1 MIKENNLVG
10 IVVWYYPTLENVGNI
25 NSYIANVFKLIVID
39 NSDNDNSNLLT
50 GFDNSKIIYIANKK
64 NTGIAAALNQGCKI
78 GIDNGAEWVLTMDQD
93 SSFLENNL
101 ETYINTANKY
111 NNFDKVAIF
120 AAIHFDSRNNNQ
132 KPAFEKV
139 YSEITYT
146 MTSGNLLSVKC
157 LQKTGYFLESLFI
170 DWVDEEICLRICKMN
185 LLIVQLNN
193 IFLEHYVGNG
203 SKKINFFGY
212 TKFIDNYS
220 PIRYYYITR
229 NVFIVSKLYPSDAKR
244 LKKRWK
250 RLVRKTV
257 FYDNASK
264 WLKIKY
270 VIRGIFDYF
279 INSTGSYKKNIF
291 M

>member
-10 IVVWYYPTLENVGNI
+10 IVVWFYPTLENVSNI
-25 NSYIANVFKLIVID
+25 NSYISNVLKLIVID
-39 NSDNDNSNLLT
+39 NSDVDNSSLLS

-78 GIDNGAEWVLTMDQD
+78 GLEIGAEWVLTMDQD

-101 ETYINTANKY
+101 VTFISTANKY

-132 KPAFEKV
+132 KPVFEKL

-146 MTSGNLLSVKC
+146 MTSGNLLSIKH
-157 LQKTGYFLESLFI
+157 LQELGYFLESLFI

-203 SKKINFFGY
+203 TKKIIFFGHP
-212 TKFIDNYS
+212 KFIDNYS

-229 NVFIVSKLYPSDAKR
+229 NVLTVSKLYPSHAKR

-250 RLVRKTV
+250 RLLRKTV
-257 FYDNASK
+257 FYDNANK

-270 VIRGIFDYF
+270 VLRGLFDYLM
-279 INSTGSYKKNIF
+279 NSTGSYKK
-291 M
+291 